1 MKVRHSIGEGWRK
14 VNFLC
19 LCTRERDN
27 SFLLS
32 QKEGERTFYAW
43 RQDGRILG
51 SPSKLLEY
59 KYISEA
65 AQINPDDSSFYDLEL
80 TLSWASFSP

>member
-1 MKVRHSIGEGWRK
+1 MEKSEFSLPMYKRK
-14 VNFLC
+14 
-19 LCTRERDN
+19 RQ

-32 QKEGERTFYAW
+32 QKEGERTFVGW

-65 AQINPDDSSFYDLEL
+65 AQINSDDSSCYDLEL